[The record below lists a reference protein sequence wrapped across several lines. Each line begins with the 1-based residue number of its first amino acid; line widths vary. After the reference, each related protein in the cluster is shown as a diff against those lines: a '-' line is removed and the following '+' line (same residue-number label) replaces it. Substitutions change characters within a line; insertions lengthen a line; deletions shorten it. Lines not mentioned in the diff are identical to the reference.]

1 MPLELDHVFVCAS
14 DAPLARQAL
23 ADFGLQ
29 FGAHHV
35 HKGQGTAS
43 VAACFDNAYLELI
56 EQHDDAELR
65 SDVVSSVNLWERVHW
80 HDTGACPIGL
90 ALRTTGAP
98 APPCEFETWPY
109 PAPFLPV
116 GAAIPVVTERG
127 AFREPLLFIST
138 HSRAPLLWPE
148 ASRPPLEHRGRRR
161 MVTGLR
167 LSLPDA
173 EVMPRGLLIAR
184 DLGLVELIRS
194 ERHHLD
200 VEWDGGREGKRHD
213 FHPIIPLSI
222 RW

>member
-1 MPLELDHVFVCAS
+1 MSLELDHVFVCAP
-14 DAPLARQAL
+14 DATRARQAL

-29 FGAHHV
+29 FGARHV
-35 HKGQGTAS
+35 HRGQGTAS

-56 EQHDDAELR
+56 EQQDDAELR

-80 HDTGACPIGL
+80 RDTGASPMGL

-98 APPCEFETWPY
+98 SPPLEFATWPY

-116 GAAIPVVTERG
+116 GAAIPVVTARG
-127 AFREPLLFIST
+127 ALREPLLFIST
-138 HSRAPLLWPE
+138 HSQAPALWPE
-148 ASRPPLEHRGRRR
+148 ELRPPLEHRGRRR
-161 MVTGLR
+161 RVTGLR
-167 LSLPDA
+167 LSLPDG
-173 EVMPRGLLIAR
+173 EDMPRGLLIAR

-200 VEWDGGREGKRHD
+200 LEWDGGREGERQD
-213 FHPIIPLSI
+213 FHPTIPLTI